1 MVKKMN
7 DEIKR
12 IKTPTTFEE
21 QLDIL
26 QARGMQVEDR
36 QKALEVLSRI
46 NYYRLSAYML
56 TFKLEDNF
64 EDGVTFNRIYDLYEF
79 DKRLRNMIVGVLET
93 IEVTFRNHISY
104 LIAHKYGAI
113 GHLDVENFR
122 NAAYHEDMIRQIESE
137 INRSN
142 EIFIQHHKDKYDGVF
157 PVWVSIEVTSFTLL
171 SKIYSNLKNEDQSKI
186 AKEHYGIPYV
196 YIRNWIYVLT
206 MVRNTCAHYGRLYN
220 KGLTIKF
227 KLDKSDLDRGLKNDT
242 IFTAI
247 YLMGKLTKDEIEWR
261 SFVINLKGL
270 IEKYEKIDISLMG
283 FPDDWEEL
291 LEKVEQQGRDG

>member
-1 MVKKMN
+1 
-7 DEIKR
+7 
-12 IKTPTTFEE
+12 
-21 QLDIL
+21 
-26 QARGMQVEDR
+26 
-36 QKALEVLSRI
+36 
-46 NYYRLSAYML
+46 
-56 TFKLEDNF
+56 
-64 EDGVTFNRIYDLYEF
+64 
-79 DKRLRNMIVGVLET
+79 
-93 IEVTFRNHISY
+93 
-104 LIAHKYGAI
+104 
-113 GHLDVENFR
+113 
-122 NAAYHEDMIRQIESE
+122 
-137 INRSN
+137 
-142 EIFIQHHKDKYDGVF
+142 
-157 PVWVSIEVTSFTLL
+157 
-171 SKIYSNLKNEDQSKI
+171 
-186 AKEHYGIPYV
+186 
-196 YIRNWIYVLT
+196 